1 MNKSVFATGTTP
13 FGVTASTGLFGQTLT
28 STTPFGQTAAA
39 GTSSGLFGAWTGGL
53 FGGTAQNGTT
63 VKFNPVT
70 STDTMVKSGMST
82 NINTKHQVI
91 TAMKEYVNKSFE
103 ELRAEDYIA
112 NRKGSTCSTLLGQGL
127 TQVDNKAGGLF
138 GQSTTSSGGGF
149 TFGQNNP
156 TFGTGMQCFAAGF
169 GTSSGGLF
177 SGQQTHQSGG
187 LFGQKTGFGATGST
201 GFDYG
206 EKSTSAFGQTASK
219 EAQPSAR
226 ISFSQLA
233 TLSSE
238 PVDDDDKLIRELE
251 QKQAKLE
258 KAIRI
263 RQLQDEICLLEAKL
277 SEMNTE
283 DSK

>member
-138 GQSTTSSGGGF
+138 GQSTTSSG
-149 TFGQNNP
+149 
-156 TFGTGMQCFAAGF
+156 FAAGF